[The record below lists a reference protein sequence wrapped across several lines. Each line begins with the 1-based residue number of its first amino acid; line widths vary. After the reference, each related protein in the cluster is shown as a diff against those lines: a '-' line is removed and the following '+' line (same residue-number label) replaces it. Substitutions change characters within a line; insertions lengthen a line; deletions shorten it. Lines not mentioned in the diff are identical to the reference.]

1 VTAPVVPLL
10 TVRQRRILEFIREFY
25 AANGFAPTLREI
37 AVGVGLGSPS
47 TVLYQLGELQRM
59 GWVRRHPGLPRALVV
74 LNPADGREP

>member
-1 VTAPVVPLL
+1 MTAPVVPLL
-10 TVRQRRILEFIREFY
+10 SVRQRRILEFIREFY
-25 AANGFAPTLREI
+25 GANGFAPTLREI

-74 LNPADGREP
+74 LNPADGSVP

>member
-1 VTAPVVPLL
+1 MTAPVVPLL
-10 TVRQRRILEFIREFY
+10 TVRQRRILEFIRGFY
-25 AANGFAPTLREI
+25 TIHGYAPSMREI

-74 LNPADGREP
+74 LNPAGGSEP